1 MKRVNWRH
9 GGRSLAAD
17 RYGVHELGMRVV
29 LAYPGTIPTFQKI
42 MADFGVSRSTAYRL
56 LRTLKDVRGI
66 A

>member
-1 MKRVNWRH
+1 MTRTHKSRRVIA
-9 GGRSLAAD
+9 GG

-29 LAYPGTIPTFQKI
+29 LAYPKMVPHYKKI
-42 MADFGVSRSTAYRL
+42 MVDFDVSRSTAYRL